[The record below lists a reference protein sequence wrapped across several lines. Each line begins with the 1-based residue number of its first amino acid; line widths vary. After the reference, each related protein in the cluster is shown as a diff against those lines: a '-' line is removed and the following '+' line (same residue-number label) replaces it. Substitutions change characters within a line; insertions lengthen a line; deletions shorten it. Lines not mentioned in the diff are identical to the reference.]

1 MKEYLYYL
9 AVQYE
14 KATGE
19 KCKDLISLVYSKAF
33 SDWLR
38 KRRKMVEITTLK
50 QSCL

>member
-14 KATGE
+14 KATGV
-19 KCKDLISLVYSKAF
+19 KCKDLISVVYSKEF

-38 KRRKMVEITTLK
+38 KRRIKD
-50 QSCL
+50 